1 MEYILT
7 PLSVITDKQITY
19 IKSTT
24 AAYPKIYGDKLPDGA
39 KYIDTIIL
47 NFKDGTIVWDDTI
60 NNNGQLMNDPTN
72 TAQKVRV
79 EGNPEEPNI
88 KKGLESKG
96 DPGGYDIRD
105 VGGRIRMYQDN
116 KGHYQFIDGRTK
128 AKLMDTNDHKS
139 MPVDLYDIEKDKNG
153 DINLSVVRAMGS
165 HFNQKPYARGIVRKE
180 DIQKIILDD
189 FVDGYFKLKDP
200 KDDDN
205 YEENHAKI
213 MAEAKYLGGASYYKS
228 TYQKIAAFVIN
239 LLQDNLASK
248 TGVRLQYNEA
258 KAIAKMKQMG
268 IYQNNFKDNGIWY
281 FPCSASTISASF
293 TNAAEK
299 ATALENAFH
308 DKNDDSV
315 TSFRELRVVFHTG
328 QISSSDFMASAKK
341 CIDDARRKWAD
352 MIREISCAFF
362 HNTDKSSKVVL
373 FGCLPFDQSAGYD
386 INKIVLFTKPNKDN
400 PELSLIGPHKE
411 PIYFNQIDMKKSLDA
426 DLNIAA

>member
-1 MEYILT
+1 MDHILT
-7 PLSVITDKQITY
+7 PLSVITDKHITY

-39 KYIDTIIL
+39 KYIDTTIL
-47 NFKDGTIVWDDTI
+47 HFKDGTIVWDNNFD
-60 NNNGQLMNDPTN
+60 NNGQLENEVTN

-79 EGNPEEPNI
+79 AGNPEEPNI

-96 DPGGYDIRD
+96 DPGGYDIREI
-105 VGGRIRMYQDN
+105 GGRIRMYQDN
-116 KGHYQFIDGRTK
+116 KGLYQFIDGRTK
-128 AKLMDTNDHKS
+128 AKLMETNDHKS
-139 MPVDLYDIEKDKNG
+139 IPVDLYEIKKDENG
-153 DINLSVVRAMGS
+153 NFDLSIIRAMGS
-165 HFNQKPYARGIVRKE
+165 HFNQRRYGAGIVSKE
-180 DIQKIILDD
+180 DIQKIIIDD
-189 FVDGYFKLKDP
+189 IADGYFKLKDP

-205 YEENHAKI
+205 YEENHTKI
-213 MAEAKYLGGASYYKS
+213 MSKAKYLGGSSYYKS
-228 TYQKIAAFVIN
+228 TYQKIAAYVIN
-239 LLQDNLASK
+239 RLQNNSASK

-258 KAIAKMKQMG
+258 KANNKMKQMG

-293 TNAAEK
+293 IQAAEK
-299 ATALENAFH
+299 AAALENAFH

-315 TSFRELRVVFHTG
+315 TNFRELRVVFHTG

-341 CIDDARRKWAD
+341 IIDDGRRRWSE
-352 MIREISCAFF
+352 MIREVSCAFF
-362 HNTDKSSKVVL
+362 HNADKSSKVVL

-411 PIYFNQIDMKKSLDA
+411 PIYFNQIDMKKSLDT